1 MLQHGNSPLHGS
13 VEVCK
18 PFTGSFLAG
27 TSSDPAARR
36 ARDGQGLMNSA
47 IPPFPSVSHVQLY
60 KSVDSADLSRYEDL
74 GCMYGILD
82 SITWQLLRF
91 GVNQALASRRSN
103 QGYCHLW
110 SSIELCLHCLV
121 LLCRLGDLSG
131 LATQCQTSDIQNQSA
146 TSDCYWLNFIQGN
159 NFSVEVRESFVDYSI
174 NMNLLYPSGSNAPAP
189 LTPESQYEVFCYAQD
204 DWSIQATCQ
213 NKPTCENIPV
223 WKQKLNRAKV
233 LRHFWWHSQAQ
244 HFFVLFQ
251 CFKLWEFDG
260 VRSSLLHRQTVLAWN
275 LWTSSRRAIWTAS
288 ASMTRMHSG
297 QGCLQAE
304 QQT

>member
-103 QGYCHLW
+103 QGYCHL
-110 SSIELCLHCLV
+110 
-121 LLCRLGDLSG
+121 
-131 LATQCQTSDIQNQSA
+131 
-146 TSDCYWLNFIQGN
+146 
-159 NFSVEVRESFVDYSI
+159 
-174 NMNLLYPSGSNAPAP
+174 
-189 LTPESQYEVFCYAQD
+189 
-204 DWSIQATCQ
+204 
-213 NKPTCENIPV
+213 
-223 WKQKLNRAKV
+223 
-233 LRHFWWHSQAQ
+233 
-244 HFFVLFQ
+244 
-251 CFKLWEFDG
+251 
-260 VRSSLLHRQTVLAWN
+260 
-275 LWTSSRRAIWTAS
+275 
-288 ASMTRMHSG
+288 
-297 QGCLQAE
+297 
-304 QQT
+304 